1 MTLMEALENRNQYFD
16 ADIGYQLQRWVSFSL
31 AGICGVA
38 SMTGMGIIGI
48 VLAIWFLLSTLWP
61 AAIGRVTA
69 MLTILVSGVIIAMGD
84 TTGNSLIQPLLA
96 LATLPMIFISALL
109 ASERFAS
116 AAAATGLYTYRK
128 LLGREG
134 VGV

>member
-1 MTLMEALENRNQYFD
+1 MTLMEALENRDQYFD
-16 ADIGYQLQRWVSFSL
+16 PDIGYQLQRWVSFSL
-31 AGICGVA
+31 AGIAGVA
-38 SMTGMGIIGI
+38 SLTGMGVVGI
-48 VLAIWFLLSTLWP
+48 AMAIWFLLSTLWP
-61 AAIGRVTA
+61 AVVGRVTA
-69 MLTILVSGVIIAMGD
+69 MLTILLSAIIIAMGD
-84 TTGNSLIQPLLA
+84 TTGNSFIQPLLA
-96 LATLPMIFISALL
+96 LATLPMIFISGLL